1 MANIA
6 TLQVPAYGKDVI
18 DKLNEIIDWM
28 NGVTGADRVVDIAI
42 RGNVLTATY
51 INGEAST
58 FTLPDTTYQTATTA
72 RNGLASAGHIT
83 KIESL
88 TQQVSTLNNAC
99 HAIEVANAAID
110 SIPNPDDGYDS
121 GGGGGDGD
129 GPGGSDGE

>member
-83 KIESL
+83 KIELL
-88 TQQVSTLNNAC
+88 TQQVSALNNAC

-110 SIPNPDDGYDS
+110 SIPAPSDDDGGDNS
-121 GGGGGDGD
+121 GDGD
-129 GPGGSDGE
+129 GPGGGDGK